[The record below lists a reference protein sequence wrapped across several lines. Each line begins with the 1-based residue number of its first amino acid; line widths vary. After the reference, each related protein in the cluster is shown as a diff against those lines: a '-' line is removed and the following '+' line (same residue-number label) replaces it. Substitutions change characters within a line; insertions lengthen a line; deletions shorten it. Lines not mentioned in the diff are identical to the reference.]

1 MTVQGER
8 AEAREELDLLL
19 EVDQLEVV
27 SECPESVLLLL
38 LASVLNVRTI
48 KTGIHCQIADSTVS
62 SILAANALQH
72 LKVARSLQYKS
83 VISVTKRWKIL
94 TTSKNI
100 EEEI

>member
-1 MTVQGER
+1 V
-8 AEAREELDLLL
+8 EELDLLL

-38 LASVLNVRTI
+38 VASVLNVRTI

-62 SILAANALQH
+62 SILATNALQH
-72 LKVARSLQYKS
+72 LKVASSLQYINQS
-83 VISVTKRWKIL
+83 FMYVNSMFKR
-94 TTSKNI
+94 SKKT

>member
-1 MTVQGER
+1 MTIQGER
-8 AEAREELDLLL
+8 VEELDLLL

-62 SILAANALQH
+62 SILATNALQH
-72 LKVARSLQYKS
+72 LKVAKF
-83 VISVTKRWKIL
+83 
-94 TTSKNI
+94 TTIYIIYLCHFSMIKGTVHRDGSGRN
-100 EEEI
+100 